1 MQRWQCHLV
10 PTNNRYH
17 CLESL
22 DCVLCN
28 QLACSI
34 VILQLITWAVNSG
47 QLCLKKKII
56 HFVLLKGSFQMTGAR
71 GLKRLEGVSR
81 SVVTLCDPMDCR
93 PPGSSVHG
101 ILQARILERVAIPFS
116 RGSSQPRDWTR
127 VSCIAGRFFTIW
139 ITGKPP

>member
-1 MQRWQCHLV
+1 MIKQQNTKRKRNQSHNLQFTWTGTSFQCFSKETTTATTDRAPGGFKRSSGAAEPGSMQRWQCHLV

-47 QLCLKKKII
+47 QLCLKKKI
-56 HFVLLKGSFQMTGAR
+56 
-71 GLKRLEGVSR
+71 
-81 SVVTLCDPMDCR
+81 
-93 PPGSSVHG
+93 SSNS
-101 ILQARILERVAIPFS
+101 QAVINSLTTEL
-116 RGSSQPRDWTR
+116 
-127 VSCIAGRFFTIW
+127 
-139 ITGKPP
+139 